1 MKEELLQ
8 SKINLVNEI
17 KEKIEKSQS
26 IVFVDNNGLNVAEV
40 TELRKN
46 LRENGVDYKVYK
58 NTMLKRAFNDLGIE
72 GVEEFL
78 SGPTAVAF
86 GIEDAVQ
93 PAKILHD
100 FAEDNDRLEIKTGV
114 LDGKVVSVEEVNELA
129 KLPSR
134 EVLVAH
140 LLGSLNAPIQGLA
153 TVLSGNIRGLA
164 VALDQ
169 IREKKEEETA

>member
-8 SKINLVNEI
+8 SKIALVDEI

-26 IVFVDNNGLNVAEV
+26 IVLVNNHGLTVEEV
-40 TELRKN
+40 TKLRKELR
-46 LRENGVDYKVYK
+46 EHGVDYKVYK
-58 NTMLKRAFNDLGIE
+58 NTMLRRAFDATGNE
-72 GVEEFL
+72 GADELLV
-78 SGPTAVAF
+78 GPTVAAF

-93 PAKILHD
+93 PAKILND
-100 FAEDNDRLEIKTGV
+100 FAEDNDRLEIKGGI
-114 LDGKVVSVEEVNELA
+114 LDGRVVSVDEVKALA

-134 EVLVAH
+134 EVLVAQ

-164 VALDQ
+164 VALNQ

>member
-26 IVFVDNNGLNVAEV
+26 IVFVDNKGLNVAEV

-78 SGPTAVAF
+78 AGPTAVAF

-93 PAKILHD
+93 PA
-100 FAEDNDRLEIKTGV
+100 
-114 LDGKVVSVEEVNELA
+114 
-129 KLPSR
+129 
-134 EVLVAH
+134 
-140 LLGSLNAPIQGLA
+140 
-153 TVLSGNIRGLA
+153 
-164 VALDQ
+164 
-169 IREKKEEETA
+169 

>member
-8 SKINLVNEI
+8 SKIALVDEI

-26 IVFVDNNGLNVAEV
+26 IILVNNHGLTVEEV
-40 TELRKN
+40 TKLRKELR
-46 LRENGVDYKVYK
+46 EHGVDYKVYK
-58 NTMLKRAFNDLGIE
+58 NTMLKRAFDATGNESANELL
-72 GVEEFL
+72 V
-78 SGPTAVAF
+78 GPTVVAF

-93 PAKILHD
+93 PAKILND
-100 FAEDNDRLEIKTGV
+100 FAEDNDRLEIKGGL
-114 LDGKVVSVEEVNELA
+114 LDGRVVSVDEVKALA

-140 LLGSLNAPIQGLA
+140 FLGSLNAPIQGLA

-164 VALDQ
+164 VALNQ
-169 IREKKEEETA
+169 IREKKEEESA

>member
-26 IVFVDNNGLNVAEV
+26 IVFVDNKGLNVAEV

-78 SGPTAVAF
+78 AGPTAVAF

-114 LDGKVVSVEEVNELA
+114 LDGKVVSVEEVNALA

>member
-8 SKINLVNEI
+8 SKIALVDEI

-26 IVFVDNNGLNVAEV
+26 IVLVNNHGLTVEEV
-40 TELRKN
+40 TKLRKELR
-46 LRENGVDYKVYK
+46 EHGVDYKVYK
-58 NTMLKRAFNDLGIE
+58 NTMLKRAFDATGNESANELL
-72 GVEEFL
+72 V
-78 SGPTAVAF
+78 GPTVVAF

-93 PAKILHD
+93 PAKILND
-100 FAEDNDRLEIKTGV
+100 FAEDNDRLEIKGGL
-114 LDGKVVSVEEVNELA
+114 LDGRVVSVDEVKALA

-164 VALDQ
+164 VALNQ
-169 IREKKEEETA
+169 IREKKEEESA

>member
-114 LDGKVVSVEEVNELA
+114 LDGKVVSVEEVNALA

>member
-8 SKINLVNEI
+8 SKIALVDEI

-26 IVFVDNNGLNVAEV
+26 IVLVNNHGLTVEEV
-40 TELRKN
+40 TKLRKELR
-46 LRENGVDYKVYK
+46 EHGVDYKVYK
-58 NTMLKRAFNDLGIE
+58 NTMLKRAFDATGNEDANELL
-72 GVEEFL
+72 V
-78 SGPTAVAF
+78 GPTLGAF

-93 PAKILHD
+93 PAKILND
-100 FAEDNDRLEIKTGV
+100 FAEDNDRLEIKGGI
-114 LDGKVVSVEEVNELA
+114 LDGRVVSIDEVKALA

-164 VALDQ
+164 VALNQ

>member
-8 SKINLVNEI
+8 SKIALVDEI

-26 IVFVDNNGLNVAEV
+26 IILVNNHGLTVEEV
-40 TELRKN
+40 TKLRKELR
-46 LRENGVDYKVYK
+46 EHGVDYKVYK
-58 NTMLKRAFNDLGIE
+58 NTMLKRAFDATGNESANDLL
-72 GVEEFL
+72 V
-78 SGPTAVAF
+78 GPTVVAF

-93 PAKILHD
+93 PAKILND
-100 FAEDNDRLEIKTGV
+100 FAEDNDRLEIKGGL
-114 LDGKVVSVEEVNELA
+114 LDGRVVSVDEVKALA

-134 EVLVAH
+134 EVLIAH

-164 VALDQ
+164 VALNQ
-169 IREKKEEETA
+169 IREKKEEESA

>member
-26 IVFVDNNGLNVAEV
+26 IVFVDNKGLNVAEV

-58 NTMLKRAFNDLGIE
+58 NTMLKRAFDATGNEAANDLL
-72 GVEEFL
+72 V
-78 SGPTAVAF
+78 GPTVVAF

-93 PAKILHD
+93 PAKILND
-100 FAEDNDRLEIKTGV
+100 FAEDNDRLEIKGGL
-114 LDGKVVSVEEVNELA
+114 LDGRVVSVDEVKALA

-134 EVLVAH
+134 EVLIAQ
-140 LLGSLNAPIQGLA
+140 LLGGLNAPIQGLA

-164 VALDQ
+164 VALNQ

>member
-8 SKINLVNEI
+8 SKIALVDEI

-26 IVFVDNNGLNVAEV
+26 IILVNNHGLTVEEV
-40 TELRKN
+40 TKLRKELR
-46 LRENGVDYKVYK
+46 EHGVDYKVYK
-58 NTMLKRAFNDLGIE
+58 NTMLKRAFDATGNESASELL
-72 GVEEFL
+72 V
-78 SGPTAVAF
+78 GPTVVAF

-93 PAKILHD
+93 PAKILND
-100 FAEDNDRLEIKTGV
+100 FAEDNDRLEIKGGL
-114 LDGKVVSVEEVNELA
+114 LDGRVVSVDEVKALA

-164 VALDQ
+164 VALNQ
-169 IREKKEEETA
+169 IREKKEEESA

>member
-8 SKINLVNEI
+8 SKIALVDEI

-26 IVFVDNNGLNVAEV
+26 IILVNNHGLTVEEV
-40 TELRKN
+40 TKLRKELR
-46 LRENGVDYKVYK
+46 EHGVDYKVYK
-58 NTMLKRAFNDLGIE
+58 NTMLKRAFDATGNESANELL
-72 GVEEFL
+72 V
-78 SGPTAVAF
+78 GPTVVAF

-93 PAKILHD
+93 PAKILND
-100 FAEDNDRLEIKTGV
+100 FAEDNDRLEIKGGL
-114 LDGKVVSVEEVNELA
+114 LDGRVVSVDEVKALA

-164 VALDQ
+164 VALNQ
-169 IREKKEEETA
+169 IREKKEEESA